1 MATDGLVRRVLEAA
15 GLTQRA
21 LAALLGVHPTTISR
35 WATGR
40 LPLGGAA
47 RVACEA
53 ILAGH
58 LAVEVEAAKAT
69 HGDGR
74 GHRKRPPGARPTVPT
89 PERKP

>member
-1 MATDGLVRRVLEAA
+1 MATDGLVRRVLAA
-15 GLTQRA
+15 TRLTQRA
-21 LAALLGVHPTTISR
+21 LAALLGVHPTTVSR

-40 LPLGGAA
+40 LALRGAA

-58 LAVEVEAAKAT
+58 LVVEVEAARVA

-74 GHRKRPPGARPTVPT
+74 GRHQRGAQAERPQ
-89 PERKP
+89 